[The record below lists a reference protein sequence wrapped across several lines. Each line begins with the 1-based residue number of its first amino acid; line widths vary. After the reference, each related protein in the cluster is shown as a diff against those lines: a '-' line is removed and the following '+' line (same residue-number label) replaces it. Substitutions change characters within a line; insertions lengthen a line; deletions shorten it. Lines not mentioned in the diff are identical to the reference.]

1 MFLINPQLENDHWQH
16 TKKKVHKL
24 DKIQLLG
31 TMPHRIL
38 PENSQFFKAKALK
51 TTNWKLEATIS
62 TSWNRAYKMYN
73 MNLEAQDG

>member
-1 MFLINPQLENDHWQH
+1 MTIGNTQ
-16 TKKKVHKL
+16 KKVHKV

-31 TMPHRIL
+31 MMSHRIL
-38 PENSQFFKAKALK
+38 PENSTFFKAKALK

-73 MNLEAQDG
+73 MN